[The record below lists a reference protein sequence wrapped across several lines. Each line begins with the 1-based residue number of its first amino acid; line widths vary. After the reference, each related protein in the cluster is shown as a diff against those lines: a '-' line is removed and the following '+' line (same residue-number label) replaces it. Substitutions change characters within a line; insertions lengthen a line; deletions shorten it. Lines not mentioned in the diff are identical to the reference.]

1 MKTKCLL
8 LKFLVILII
17 VSLPVSAQNESGQ
30 LSSYT
35 YAQSLQFQRQ
45 YYTSPANYL
54 EYSTILNEN
63 GTLYSL
69 IVDNYELHCFTNQR
83 GTDVWTK
90 ELIPTGHDGDIY
102 IAFIGL
108 TGNNQRVIAY
118 SYNPYFNYG
127 ARTSYGYEFWQT
139 TVVLVETM
147 EGWEEKVYYTQLQDS
162 WSYNYAL
169 VPFAINTDS
178 EGKVHIILHRRGWWN
193 YGGELHEVIVD
204 YSNEQVNWGTMTQ
217 IYKYSEGTVDRGT
230 SWIGRQI
237 IDNEDQHLVYY
248 KQAPSLGTYYIDYAH
263 KVNGVWQTPTRLR
276 TTTKGNYHYFD
287 LDADKGGN
295 YFFMY
300 IENNEPSGPT
310 IWLSK
315 NGINFDN
322 SFTPFM
328 DGDITTKANLYPLND
343 GSANIIVFLQDQY
356 PKVFNYDG
364 ITLKNLD
371 GLTFENTETEELF
384 LGKTFTPMPNYG
396 MLNEEVNALG
406 FSSDNVTTSV
416 SGDITTYYPYD
427 RLFVEVEWNGV
438 SSSIERISKTDEII
452 IYPNPVTDWM
462 TISNI
467 SKGDIVSIYSI
478 SGEKVKSHKCFA
490 NRINVS
496 DLKGGLYILK
506 KDDTY
511 VRFIKL

>member
-1 MKTKCLL
+1 M
-8 LKFLVILII
+8 
-17 VSLPVSAQNESGQ
+17 SAQHESGQ

-45 YYTSPANYL
+45 YYTSPANYQQ
-54 EYSTILNEN
+54 YSTILTED
-63 GTLYSL
+63 GTIYSL
-69 IVDNYELHCFTNQR
+69 VVDNYELHCFTNQR

-108 TGNNQRVIAY
+108 TGDNQRVIAY
-118 SYNPYFNYG
+118 SYNPYFDYG

-139 TVVLVETM
+139 TIVMVETL
-147 EGWEEKVYYTQLQDS
+147 EGWEEKTYYTQPQVS
-162 WSYNYAL
+162 WTYNYAL
-169 VPFAINTDS
+169 VPFAINTDTN
-178 EGKVHIILHRRGWWN
+178 GKVHIILHRRGWWN

-204 YSNEQVNWGTMTQ
+204 YSNDQVNWGAVTQ
-217 IYKYSEGTVDRGT
+217 IYKYAEGTVDRGT

-237 IDNEDQHLVYY
+237 MDNEDQHLVYY
-248 KQAPSLGTYYIDYAH
+248 KQAPSLGTYYIDYAR

-287 LDADKGGN
+287 LDADKSGN

-322 SFTPFM
+322 PFTPFA
-328 DGDITTKANLYPLND
+328 DGDVTTKANLYPLND

-356 PKVFNYDG
+356 PKIFNYDG
-364 ITLKNLD
+364 TTLINLD

-384 LGKTFTPMPNYG
+384 FGKTFIPMPNYG
-396 MLNEEVNALG
+396 MLNDEVNVIG

-427 RLFVEVEWNGV
+427 RLFVEVNWQRGA
-438 SSSIERISKTDEII
+438 SGIETGSKADEIA
-452 IYPNPVTDWM
+452 IYPNPVKDWIN
-462 TISNI
+462 ISN
-467 SKGDIVSIYSI
+467 VSNGVNITIYSI
-478 SGEKVKSHKCFA
+478 LGEKVKSLQCLS

-496 DLKGGLYILK
+496 DLYRGMYILEVDGIYLK
-506 KDDTY
+506 
-511 VRFIKL
+511 FLKL